1 MQVKSF
7 LQLTTLVLFVAA
19 VVISLGNRKN
29 YRDDYIRLL
38 EDRLSIDNVDVTP
51 LPEPLDAY
59 EIQRQLREIID
70 FACQDFNTIKSIK
83 SRKNSPDEWAVMI
96 TLDTDS
102 IDVFGEIYEEI
113 IYMTAIDNQGIVE
126 ILDMSELIEFCR

>member
-1 MQVKSF
+1 M
-7 LQLTTLVLFVAA
+7 
-19 VVISLGNRKN
+19 SLGNRQN

-38 EDRLSIDNVDVTP
+38 EDRLSTDNVDVT
-51 LPEPLDAY
+51 LLDEPLDAY

-70 FACQDFNTIKSIK
+70 FACQDFSTVKSIK

-102 IDVFGEIYEEI
+102 IDAFGEIYEQR
-113 IYMTAIDNQGIVE
+113 IYLTAIDNQGIVE
-126 ILDMSELIEFCR
+126 VLDMNKLIELCR

>member
-7 LQLTTLVLFVAA
+7 LQLTTFALFVAA
-19 VVISLGNRKN
+19 VILSFGNRQN

-38 EDRLSIDNVDVTP
+38 EDRLTTDNVHVTP
-51 LPEPLDAY
+51 LIEPLDVY

-96 TLDTDS
+96 TLNTDS
-102 IDVFGEIYEEI
+102 IDDFGEVYEERI
-113 IYMTAIDNQGIVE
+113 FLTAVDNQGIVE
-126 ILDMSELIEFCR
+126 ILDMNELIEICR

>member
-7 LQLTTLVLFVAA
+7 LQLTTLALFVAA
-19 VVISLGNRKN
+19 VILSFGNRQN

-38 EDRLSIDNVDVTP
+38 EDRLTTDNVHVTP
-51 LPEPLDAY
+51 LTEPLDAY

-96 TLDTDS
+96 TMNTDS
-102 IDVFGEIYEEI
+102 IDDFGEVYEERI
-113 IYMTAIDNQGIVE
+113 FLTAVDNQGIVE
-126 ILDMSELIEFCR
+126 ILDMNELIEICR

>member
-19 VVISLGNRKN
+19 VVISLGNREN

-38 EDRLSIDNVDVTP
+38 EDRLSTDNVDVPP
-51 LPEPLDAY
+51 LNEPLDAY

-70 FACQDFNTIKSIK
+70 FACQDFSTIESIK
-83 SRKNSPDEWAVMI
+83 SRKKSPDEWAVMI

-102 IDVFGEIYEEI
+102 IDVFGEIYLER
-113 IYMTAIDNQGIVE
+113 IYLTAIDNQGIVE
-126 ILDMSELIEFCR
+126 ILNMNELIEFCR

>member
-19 VVISLGNRKN
+19 VVMSLGNRQN

-38 EDRLSIDNVDVTP
+38 EDRLSTDNVDVT
-51 LPEPLDAY
+51 LLDEPLDAY

-70 FACQDFNTIKSIK
+70 FACQDFSTVKSIK

-102 IDVFGEIYEEI
+102 IDAFGEIYEQR
-113 IYMTAIDNQGIVE
+113 IYLTAIDNQGIVE
-126 ILDMSELIEFCR
+126 VLDMNKLIELCR

>member
-7 LQLTTLVLFVAA
+7 LQLTALVLFVAA
-19 VVISLGNRKN
+19 IVISLGNREN
-29 YRDDYIRLL
+29 YRDDYIHLL
-38 EDRLSIDNVDVTP
+38 EDRLSTDNVHVTP
-51 LPEPLDAY
+51 LTEPLDAY

-70 FACQDFNTIKSIK
+70 FACQDFSTIKSIK

-102 IDVFGEIYEEI
+102 IDAYGEIFEER
-113 IYMTAIDNQGIVE
+113 IYLTARDNQGIVE
-126 ILDMSELIEFCR
+126 IQNMNDLIGLCR

>member
-96 TLDTDS
+96 TLNTDS
-102 IDVFGEIYEEI
+102 IDDFGEVYEERI
-113 IYMTAIDNQGIVE
+113 FLTAVDNQGIVE
-126 ILDMSELIEFCR
+126 ILDMNELIEICR

>member
-7 LQLTTLVLFVAA
+7 LQLTTFALFVAA
-19 VVISLGNRKN
+19 VILSFGNRQN

-38 EDRLSIDNVDVTP
+38 EDRLTTDNVHVTP
-51 LPEPLDAY
+51 LTEPLDVY

-96 TLDTDS
+96 TLNTDS
-102 IDVFGEIYEEI
+102 IDDFGEVYEERI
-113 IYMTAIDNQGIVE
+113 FLTAVDNQGIVE
-126 ILDMSELIEFCR
+126 ILDMNELIEICR

>member
-19 VVISLGNRKN
+19 VVISLGNREN

-51 LPEPLDAY
+51 LAEPLDAY

-83 SRKNSPDEWAVMI
+83 SRQNSPDEWAVMI

-102 IDVFGEIYEEI
+102 IDVFREIYEEI

>member
-7 LQLTTLVLFVAA
+7 LQLTTLALFVAA
-19 VVISLGNRKN
+19 VILSFGNRQN

-38 EDRLSIDNVDVTP
+38 EDRLTTDNVHATP
-51 LPEPLDAY
+51 LIEPLDVY

-96 TLDTDS
+96 TMNTDS
-102 IDVFGEIYEEI
+102 IDDFGEVYEERI
-113 IYMTAIDNQGIVE
+113 FLTAVDNQGIVE
-126 ILDMSELIEFCR
+126 ILDMNELIEICR

>member
-7 LQLTTLVLFVAA
+7 LQLTTFALFVAA
-19 VVISLGNRKN
+19 VILSFGNRQN
-29 YRDDYIRLL
+29 YREDYIRLL
-38 EDRLSIDNVDVTP
+38 EDRLTTDNVHVTP
-51 LPEPLDAY
+51 LTEPLDVY

-96 TLDTDS
+96 TLNTDS
-102 IDVFGEIYEEI
+102 IDDFGEVYEERI
-113 IYMTAIDNQGIVE
+113 FLTAVDNQGIVE
-126 ILDMSELIEFCR
+126 ILDMNELIEICR

>member
-7 LQLTTLVLFVAA
+7 LQLTTFALFVAA
-19 VVISLGNRKN
+19 VILLFGNRQN

-38 EDRLSIDNVDVTP
+38 EDRLTTDNVHVTP
-51 LPEPLDAY
+51 LTEPLDVY

-96 TLDTDS
+96 TLNTDS
-102 IDVFGEIYEEI
+102 IDDFGEVYEERI
-113 IYMTAIDNQGIVE
+113 FLTAVDNQGIVE
-126 ILDMSELIEFCR
+126 ILDMNELIEICR

>member
-19 VVISLGNRKN
+19 VVMSLGNRQN

-38 EDRLSIDNVDVTP
+38 EDRLSTDNVDVT
-51 LPEPLDAY
+51 LLYEPLDAY

-70 FACQDFNTIKSIK
+70 FACQDFSTVKSIK

-102 IDVFGEIYEEI
+102 IDVFGEIYEQR
-113 IYMTAIDNQGIVE
+113 IYLTAIDNQGIVE
-126 ILDMSELIEFCR
+126 VLDMNKLIELCR

>member
-7 LQLTTLVLFVAA
+7 LQLTTLALFVAA
-19 VVISLGNRKN
+19 VILSFGNRQN

-38 EDRLSIDNVDVTP
+38 EDRLITDNVHVTP
-51 LPEPLDAY
+51 LTEPLDAY

-96 TLDTDS
+96 TMNTDS
-102 IDVFGEIYEEI
+102 IDDFGEVYEERI
-113 IYMTAIDNQGIVE
+113 FLTAVDNQGIVE
-126 ILDMSELIEFCR
+126 ILDMNELIEICR

>member
-7 LQLTTLVLFVAA
+7 LQLTTFALFVAA
-19 VVISLGNRKN
+19 VILLFGNRQN

-38 EDRLSIDNVDVTP
+38 EDRLTTDNVHVTP
-51 LPEPLDAY
+51 LTEPLDVY

-70 FACQDFNTIKSIK
+70 FACQDFNTIKSVK

-96 TLDTDS
+96 TLNTDS
-102 IDVFGEIYEEI
+102 IDDFGEVYEERI
-113 IYMTAIDNQGIVE
+113 FLTAVDNQGIVE
-126 ILDMSELIEFCR
+126 ILDMNELIEICR

>member
-19 VVISLGNRKN
+19 VVMSLGNRQN

-38 EDRLSIDNVDVTP
+38 EDRLSTDNVDVT
-51 LPEPLDAY
+51 LLYEPLDAY

-70 FACQDFNTIKSIK
+70 FACQDFSTVKSIK

-102 IDVFGEIYEEI
+102 IDAFGEIYEQR
-113 IYMTAIDNQGIVE
+113 IYLTAIDNQGIVE
-126 ILDMSELIEFCR
+126 VLDMNKLIELCR